1 MEVYQLTY
9 PKPEENY
16 QKQLVEINDKTIL
29 KMGTCFFKAGSRIPT
44 IGLKA
49 NSEHEISI
57 IVEGSIKAITT
68 TGERIIK
75 TGEIVQFAPNE
86 MQAGE
91 FLEDCKIIWFLIN

>member
-9 PKPEENY
+9 PRPEENY
-16 QKQLVEINDKTIL
+16 LKKLVEIEDKTIL
-29 KMGTCFFKAGSRIPT
+29 KMGTCFFKAGSRIPE

-57 IVEGSIKAITT
+57 IMEGSLKAISE

-75 TGEIVQFAPNE
+75 TGEIVKFKPNE

-91 FLEDCKIIWFLIN
+91 ILEDCKIIWILIK

>member
-16 QKQLVEINDKTIL
+16 LKKLVEIEDRTIL
-29 KMGTCFFKAGSRIPT
+29 KMGTCFFKAGSRIPE

-57 IVEGSIKAITT
+57 IMEGSLKAISE

-75 TGEIVQFAPNE
+75 TGEIVKFKPNE

-91 FLEDCKIIWFLIN
+91 ILEDCKIIWILLK